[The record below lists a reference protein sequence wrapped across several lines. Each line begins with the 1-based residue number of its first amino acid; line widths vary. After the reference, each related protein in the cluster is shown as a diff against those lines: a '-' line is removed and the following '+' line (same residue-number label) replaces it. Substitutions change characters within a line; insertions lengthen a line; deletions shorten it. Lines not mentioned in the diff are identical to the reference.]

1 MEINEGF
8 DLRDLEQLA
17 KDLETV
23 ADIYPVKAQKFMRAE
38 AKEAR
43 NRLRQNYKLTT
54 RKKTGNLLKGIKTT
68 RVQKFNGDYQI
79 RVKNVAP
86 HAHLIEHGHVQ
97 WKPVPGKGRKYQ
109 QETEQFVE
117 GKHVAAY
124 TVRSMKATMPEDASK
139 LVDEVLREGGLG

>member
-17 KDLETV
+17 KDLKTV

-54 RKKTGNLLKGIKTT
+54 RKKTGNLLKGIRTT

-97 WKPVPGKGRKYQ
+97 WKPVAGKGRKYQ
-109 QETEQFVE
+109 QETEKFVE

-139 LVDEVLREGGLG
+139 LVDEVLREGGFG

>member
-1 MEINEGF
+1 MAIEAGF
-8 DLRDLEQLA
+8 DLHELERLA

-23 ADIYPVKAQKFMRAE
+23 ADCYPTKVRSFMKAE

-54 RKKTGNLLKGIKTT
+54 SKKTGNLLKGIRTT
-68 RVQKFNGDYQI
+68 RVQKFNGDYQL

-109 QETEQFVE
+109 QKTEQFVE
-117 GKHVAAY
+117 GKHPAAY
-124 TVRSMKATMPEDASK
+124 TVRSMKATMPDDASK
-139 LVDEVLREGGLG
+139 LVDEVLREGGFG